1 MSPGSLCTWEN
12 PAPESQSFWGWGN
25 CLCEVHSSLLKTLRT
40 ESPLSCKSQACA
52 KSTERPMSLLHIHRR
67 TTNSYNPGFLFK
79 SVFFS
84 EKHIAT
90 WWKVWKAGEKNLS
103 SDHFLT
109 QEPPFITMCVTPSLS
124 VFSMPACFQVA
135 EGSCNSWLLTFFA
148 PKLHWE
154 HLSCGYTTVINYH
167 FNGHLM
173 LHGESAITELIF
185 FCGSFGVLTHL
196 AVMNNPKMNS
206 GDTTFPA
213 F

>member
-1 MSPGSLCTWEN
+1 MSPGFLCTWEN
-12 PAPESQSFWGWGN
+12 PAPESQSFVGWVN
-25 CLCEVHSSLLKTLRT
+25 CLCEVHSSLRRHFGQRAPYHANHKHMQKAQRD
-40 ESPLSCKSQACA
+40 PCPY
-52 KSTERPMSLLHIHRR
+52 STSTTGLLILIIQ
-67 TTNSYNPGFLFK
+67 FLFK

-90 WWKVWKAGEKNLS
+90 WWKVWKVGETNLS

-109 QEPPFITMCVTPSLS
+109 QEPPFITMCVTPTLS

-135 EGSCNSWLLTFFA
+135 ECSCNSWLLTFFV

-154 HLSCGYTTVINYH
+154 LLSCGYITVINHH

-173 LHGESAITELIF
+173 LHGESAITKLIF

-206 GDTTFPA
+206 RDTTFPA